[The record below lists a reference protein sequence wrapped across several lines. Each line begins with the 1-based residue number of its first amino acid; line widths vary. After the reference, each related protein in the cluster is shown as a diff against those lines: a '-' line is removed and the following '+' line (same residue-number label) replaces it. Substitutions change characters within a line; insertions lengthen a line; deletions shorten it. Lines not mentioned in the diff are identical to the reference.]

1 MIDDS
6 GCRLDSAHP
15 PNIAD
20 HSPLALAL
28 TGPMKVGK
36 RGVSR
41 RLPMQLGRNAM
52 PMPNG
57 RWREWGFEMFLPARN
72 PEGKGNSELLCSFCE
87 QFGYNNAD

>member
-6 GCRLDSAHP
+6 GCRPDSAHP

-28 TGPMKVGK
+28 TGPMKVRK

-52 PMPNG
+52 LNG
-57 RWREWGFEMFLPARN
+57 RWRKWGFEMFLPARN
-72 PEGKGNSELLCSFCE
+72 PEGKENSELLRSFCE

>member
-6 GCRLDSAHP
+6 GCRPDSAHP

-28 TGPMKVGK
+28 TGPMKVRK
-36 RGVSR
+36 RGVSP
-41 RLPMQLGRNAM
+41 RLPMQLGRNCDVKWSVEKM
-52 PMPNG
+52 G
-57 RWREWGFEMFLPARN
+57 LETFLPARN
-72 PEGKGNSELLCSFCE
+72 PKVKKNAELPRSFCE